1 MPCGYVYQTGGGRES
16 VAVAAYSIFCGR
28 LLQVCSSS
36 YDGQYQSLDE
46 WDEQRVRLS
55 RFLFIPPTHL
65 LAQRV
70 RKHQSADEPT
80 CHTPSRRTN
89 SIPPPLFE
97 GRGATGLTRNR
108 NWACQTN
115 CLHDNPGLT
124 PPLTRKPQD
133 SILIQPL
140 TCFRRGCAGKSRH
153 GFFLSR
159 LPAAI

>member
-46 WDEQRVRLS
+46 LDEQRVRLS

-140 TCFRRGCAGKSRH
+140 T
-153 GFFLSR
+153 
-159 LPAAI
+159 